1 MADAFTKFGRVPIF
15 RRTRVAAPD
24 DPSFR
29 RKGRSPFWAAGGLIH
44 DGRGYVVLVK
54 VGGLAGDRWI
64 TPGGLLEAGETTDG
78 GLRREVREEV
88 GLELMDPVLTRI
100 VHETVTDGR
109 QVRHGYFAQFV
120 ARALSRDLG
129 PGHEVVEARW
139 FEALPDDL
147 AYREDY
153 GEDFERV
160 RKAASF

>member
-1 MADAFTKFGRVPIF
+1 M
-15 RRTRVAAPD
+15 
-24 DPSFR
+24 
-29 RKGRSPFWAAGGLIH
+29 
-44 DGRGYVVLVK
+44 
-54 VGGLAGDRWI
+54 
-64 TPGGLLEAGETTDG
+64 
-78 GLRREVREEV
+78 
-88 GLELMDPVLTRI
+88 GLELADPVLTRI

-153 GEDFERV
+153 VEDFGRV